1 MSDAHIDVVHH
12 HAELI
17 GRQAGRTQEYE
28 VFDFGVLHVSRA
40 EDGIFKMGRARAR
53 SAKTNCGWGA
63 LFFYGSALCRR
74 QVAAR
79 ASDRFLCLALVVT
92 SPFVLFG
99 RITTGI
105 SRWLAIT
112 RETGAARQDV
122 LCGCTIHLNAL

>member
-53 SAKTNCGWGA
+53 SAKTNCGWNA
-63 LFFYGSALCRR
+63 FFFFGSALFQR

-79 ASDRFLCLALVVT
+79 ASDRFRCPALLVT
-92 SPFVLFG
+92 LPFVLLA
-99 RITTGI
+99 RISIGI
-105 SRWLAIT
+105 SGWLAIT
-112 RETGAARQDV
+112 REPGAAR
-122 LCGCTIHLNAL
+122 